1 MNLVDSSGWMEY
13 FADGKNAKHFAPII
27 QDLENLVV
35 STINLYEIYKKIIQQ
50 RDENNAI
57 QAIAIMQQAN
67 ILEVTSQ
74 IAIDGAKISI
84 ENEIPMAD
92 SLIIATARSVNAT
105 IWTQDY
111 DFKGLEN
118 VKFFKK

>member
-13 FADGKNAKHFAPII
+13 FADGKNAKHFAPVI
-27 QDLENLVV
+27 QDLENLAV
-35 STINLYEIYKKIIQQ
+35 SVINIYEVYKKILQH
-50 RDENNAI
+50 RDENSAI
-57 QAIAIMQQAN
+57 QAIAIMQQAE
-67 ILEVTSQ
+67 ILEVTPQ

-92 SLIIATARSVNAT
+92 SLIIATAKSVSAK

-111 DFKGLEN
+111 DFKEIDN
-118 VKFFKK
+118 VMFFKK

>member
-1 MNLVDSSGWMEY
+1 MNLVDSSGWLEY
-13 FADGKNAKHFAPII
+13 FTDGKNAKHFAPVI

-57 QAIAIMQQAN
+57 QAIAIMQQVE
-67 ILEVTSQ
+67 ILEVTAQ

-92 SLIIATARSVNAT
+92 SFIIATARSVGAK

-118 VKFFKK
+118 VMFFKK

>member
-1 MNLVDSSGWMEY
+1 MNLVDSSGWLEY
-13 FADGKNAKHFAPII
+13 FTDGKNAKHFAPVI

-57 QAIAIMQQAN
+57 QAIAIMQQVE
-67 ILEVTSQ
+67 ILEVTAQ

-92 SLIIATARSVNAT
+92 SLIIATARSVGAK

-118 VKFFKK
+118 VMFFKK

>member
-1 MNLVDSSGWMEY
+1 MNLVDSSGWLEY
-13 FADGKNAKHFAPII
+13 FTDGKNAKHFAPVI

-57 QAIAIMQQAN
+57 QAIAIMQQVE
-67 ILEVTSQ
+67 ILEVTAQ

-92 SLIIATARSVNAT
+92 SLIIATARSVGAKV
-105 IWTQDY
+105 WTQDY

-118 VKFFKK
+118 VMFFKK